1 MFGPNM
7 ADKAV
12 LVVIKFGI
20 FGISFGSTFRTLF
33 ITALPSFVII
43 QKLQKFLVKLLF
55 HKMIFN
61 PLLIQSS

>member
-20 FGISFGSTFRTLF
+20 FGISFGRTFRTLF
-33 ITALPSFVII
+33 ITAPPSFVII
-43 QKLQKFLVKLLF
+43 QKLQKFFL
-55 HKMIFN
+55 
-61 PLLIQSS
+61 